1 MENEAI
7 ATGGRVVLN
16 QPGVG
21 RLVIRLFDGAHD
33 SLHAIRALQ
42 RQASLAIVGPA
53 TGQRSGVSTSSVSP
67 EHASDASGEM
77 FVATCDSRM
86 VGTMTIEPQSES
98 AACEHYRRNRVAM
111 VRDLAVEV
119 SMRHHGIAQV
129 MLAYGCRQA
138 AAKGYTQ
145 LAVEVPCANDELMNY
160 SRFLGFTL
168 VEVIASESG
177 GDRAIFSCPTIVG
190 WPAFYATSR
199 MALWAQDPS

>member
-7 ATGGRVVLN
+7 ATGARVVLN

-21 RLVIRLFDGAHD
+21 RLVIRLFDGQHD

-42 RQASLAIVGPA
+42 RQASLAIIGTV
-53 TGQRSGVSTSSVSP
+53 TGQRSGASTPSALP
-67 EHASDASGEM
+67 EHASGEM

-86 VGTMTIEPQSES
+86 VGTMTIEPQSAS
-98 AACEHYRRNRVAM
+98 TACEHYRRNRVAM
-111 VRDLAVEV
+111 VRDLAVEA

-145 LAVEVPCANDELMNY
+145 LAVEVPCANDEMMNY

-168 VEVIASESG
+168 VEVIASEAG